1 MRTWIWPY
9 QIEDQNEETSMTY
22 KIMIVDDEPANLRT
36 LERLFR
42 PVYQVVTAPSG
53 AEALTLLDQHDI
65 ALLIS
70 DQRMPA
76 MTGIELMMKTVAVR
90 PQMVKILLTGYTD
103 VGALIEAIN
112 SGLVYRY
119 LTKPWN
125 NDDLRTTVSRALEH
139 YEVMKSKHI
148 LGMENQ
154 RLRARLREIG
164 DLASEGLDLASTKK
178 ELTAPQP
185 EPEVYELLG

>member
-1 MRTWIWPY
+1 
-9 QIEDQNEETSMTY
+9 MTY

-42 PVYQVVTAPSG
+42 PDYQVVTAPSG
-53 AEALTLLDQHDI
+53 AEALALLEQHDV
-65 ALLIS
+65 ALMIS
-70 DQRMPA
+70 DQRMPT
-76 MTGIELMMKTVAVR
+76 MTGIELMMKTVAIR

-103 VGALIEAIN
+103 VGALIEALN

-139 YEVMKSKHI
+139 YEITKSRHI

-154 RLRARLREIG
+154 RLRARLEEIG
-164 DLASEGLDLASTKK
+164 ELATGGLNLMNQQTESAA
-178 ELTAPQP
+178 APK

>member
-1 MRTWIWPY
+1 M
-9 QIEDQNEETSMTY
+9 NY

-42 PVYQVVTAPSG
+42 SDYQVVIAPSG
-53 AEALTLLDQHDI
+53 AEALALLEQHDV

-76 MTGIELMMKTVAVR
+76 MTGVELMMKTVAIR
-90 PQMVKILLTGYTD
+90 PHMVKILLTGYTD
-103 VGALIEAIN
+103 VGALIDALN

-125 NDDLRTTVSRALEH
+125 NDDLRLTVSRALEH
-139 YEVMKSKHI
+139 YEMMKSKHL

-154 RLRARLREIG
+154 RLRARLGQISE
-164 DLASEGLDLASTKK
+164 LASEEQPQRAKEEVDELDSA
-178 ELTAPQP
+178 Q
-185 EPEVYELLG
+185 PEVYELLA

>member
-1 MRTWIWPY
+1 
-9 QIEDQNEETSMTY
+9 MTY

-42 PVYQVVTAPSG
+42 SDYQVVTAPSG
-53 AEALTLLDQHDI
+53 AEALVLLQQHDV

-70 DQRMPA
+70 DQRMPG
-76 MTGIELMMKTVAVR
+76 MTGVDLMTKTIAIR

-103 VGALIEAIN
+103 VGALIEALN

-125 NDDLRTTVSRALEH
+125 NDDLRLTVSRALEH
-139 YEVMKSKHI
+139 YEVMKSKLL
-148 LGMENQ
+148 LGMQNE
-154 RLRARLREIG
+154 RLRARLKEIG
-164 DLASEGLDLASTKK
+164 DLASEGMDLVTVK
-178 ELTAPQP
+178 EEMAAPPQ
-185 EPEVYELLG
+185 EPEVYELLA

>member
-1 MRTWIWPY
+1 
-9 QIEDQNEETSMTY
+9 MTY

-42 PVYQVVTAPSG
+42 PNYQVVTAPSG
-53 AEALTLLDQHDI
+53 AEALALLDQHDV

-76 MTGIELMMKTVAVR
+76 MTGIELMVKTVAIR

-103 VGALIEAIN
+103 VGALIEALN

-125 NDDLRTTVSRALEH
+125 NDDLRTTVTRALEH
-139 YEVMKSKHI
+139 YESIKSKHI
-148 LGMENQ
+148 LGMENE
-154 RLRARLREIG
+154 RLRARLREIS
-164 DLASEGLDLASTKK
+164 DLASEGLDLARTKK
-178 ELTAPQP
+178 ELAAPEQ

>member
-1 MRTWIWPY
+1 
-9 QIEDQNEETSMTY
+9 
-22 KIMIVDDEPANLRT
+22 MIVDDEPANLRV

-42 PVYQVVTAPSG
+42 SDYQVVTAPSG
-53 AEALTLLDQHDI
+53 AEALTLLEQHDV

-76 MTGIELMMKTVAVR
+76 MTGIELMTKTVAIR

-103 VGALIEAIN
+103 VGALIEALN

-125 NDDLRTTVSRALEH
+125 NDDLKLTVSRALEH
-139 YEVMKSKHI
+139 YEMMKAKHL
-148 LGMENQ
+148 LGMENE
-154 RLRARLREIG
+154 RLRTRLHQISE
-164 DLASEGLDLASTKK
+164 LASAELNQGSVVSEK
-178 ELTAPQP
+178 EVDPTSP

>member
-1 MRTWIWPY
+1 
-9 QIEDQNEETSMTY
+9 MTY
-22 KIMIVDDEPANLRT
+22 KIMIVDDEPANLRV

-42 PVYQVVTAPSG
+42 PNYQVVTAPSG
-53 AEALTLLDQHDI
+53 AEAL
-65 ALLIS
+65 ALLEQHEVELLIT

-76 MTGIELMMKTVAVR
+76 MTGIELMTKTVAIR

-103 VGALIEAIN
+103 VGALIEALN

-139 YEVMKSKHI
+139 YEMMKAKHL

-164 DLASEGLDLASTKK
+164 DLASDGMVLVSAKEELA
-178 ELTAPQP
+178 APRE
-185 EPEVYELLG
+185 EPEIYELLG

>member
-1 MRTWIWPY
+1 
-9 QIEDQNEETSMTY
+9 MTY
-22 KIMIVDDEPANLRT
+22 KIIIVDDEPANLRT

-42 PVYQVVTAPSG
+42 PDYQVVTAPSG
-53 AEALTLLDQHDI
+53 AEALALLAQHDV

-76 MTGIELMMKTVAVR
+76 MTGIELMVKTVAIR

-103 VGALIEAIN
+103 VGALIDAVN

-119 LTKPWN
+119 ITKPWN
-125 NDDLRTTVSRALEH
+125 NDDLRTTANRALEH
-139 YEVMKSKHI
+139 YEDTKSKHR
-148 LGMENQ
+148 LGMENE
-154 RLRARLREIG
+154 RLRERLKEIG
-164 DLASEGLDLASTKK
+164 DLAVEGLDLIGATKK
-178 ELTAPQP
+178 LAAPQAEFKP